1 MLVPA
6 PLPVNPVLLF
16 LAPSFCLNP
25 CAYGAETP
33 LPSSKLNQS
42 ACGLLIQSFFPS
54 ESLAFDRGPR
64 VCTEARG
71 MEITAEDSLVLGP
84 SIGGSPRFR
93 SH

>member
-16 LAPSFCLNP
+16 LAPFFCLNP
-25 CAYGAETP
+25 CTHGAETHC
-33 LPSSKLNQS
+33 LPQNSIN
-42 ACGLLIQSFFPS
+42 LLAVQSFFPS

-71 MEITAEDSLVLGP
+71 P
-84 SIGGSPRFR
+84 SIGG
-93 SH
+93 